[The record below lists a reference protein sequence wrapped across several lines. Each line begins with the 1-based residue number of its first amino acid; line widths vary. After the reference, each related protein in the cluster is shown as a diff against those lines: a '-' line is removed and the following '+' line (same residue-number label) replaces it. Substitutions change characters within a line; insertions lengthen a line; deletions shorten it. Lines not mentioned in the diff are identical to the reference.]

1 MLFLFCKPYTLNFV
15 RSASSVGITLIKT
28 EDPVRQNL
36 ANSKGET
43 KELPGGISTKKRYTF
58 FFLSA
63 GKSWNEPK
71 EKSLTEQ
78 NVTKKENLN

>member
-1 MLFLFCKPYTLNFV
+1 M
-15 RSASSVGITLIKT
+15 GITLIKT

-63 GKSWNEPK
+63 GKS
-71 EKSLTEQ
+71 
-78 NVTKKENLN
+78 